1 MDYIQLGISLAYTTT
16 ISFWIMNH
24 LKVIY
29 NHQFDVTDQII
40 AKLTK
45 YDYSLKEEE

>member
-1 MDYIQLGISLAYTTT
+1 MDYIQLGIS
-16 ISFWIMNH
+16 FWIMNH
-24 LKVIY
+24 FRSIY

-45 YDYSLKEEE
+45 YDYSTMEEE